1 MEALGQLDAEQKKTS
16 DTIMQMFELAKKL
29 RISSAAKLLQASKG
43 RIEGAT
49 GKFAKVALEGV
60 TSRQILAP
68 APRSTGKS
76 VSEGLGLR
84 WAADL
89 VDLSQNSKGRDGVN
103 KYAIMAID
111 IFSREVF
118 ASAIPNKRPETVN
131 TAFMDLIEIPD
142 GMQAKVTTDKGAE
155 FSRLGEADPGIVH
168 VTKSPSDPNGIAV
181 LDRAMQTIKVDIS
194 ADLADGDHKYWDD
207 ALDPVVESYNNRPHS
222 FTIVPPSQ
230 VENSET
236 AEFRLLQKNSAGFV
250 INRSQTNAR
259 TAQLKEAGMFRA
271 YEPTPRSFNPRW
283 GKAFNLKSV
292 KGDVVTN
299 TSGKEF
305 ALKQVQ
311 AVPKG
316 STEPIGKLT
325 DPTISRKARYQE
337 RANDV
342 VEMLANRGS
351 QMTLVAYEQAIRGGD
366 AENLIK
372 LLRRNNITIRG
383 FLKIYPE
390 LFVVRNAN
398 VMLKTQAAAAPEP
411 AAPEP
416 PPPPPPPPA
425 APRRRITLVG
435 GDDPQV
441 QRNFAEALR
450 LQGRLEEEDARKAR
464 ARARV
469 VGIREAY
476 PGDRLAP

>member
-1 MEALGQLDAEQKKTS
+1 MEALDPEQKKTS
-16 DTIMQMFELAKKL
+16 DTIMEMFQLAKTLKI
-29 RISSAAKLLQASKG
+29 RSATKLLQASKG
-43 RIEGAT
+43 KIPGAT
-49 GKFAKVALEGV
+49 GKLATAALAGV
-60 TSRQILAP
+60 TSKQILAP

-76 VSEGLGLR
+76 VSEGLGSR
-84 WAADL
+84 WALDL

-103 KYAIMAID
+103 RFALMAID

-118 ASAIPNKRPETVN
+118 AEAIPNKRPETIN
-131 TAFMDLIEIPD
+131 KAFNSLIEIPD
-142 GMQAKVTTDKGAE
+142 GMQGKVSTDKGGE
-155 FSRLGEADPGIVH
+155 FAKLGEADPGIVH
-168 VTKSPSDPNGIAV
+168 VQKSPSDPNGLAT
-181 LDRAMQTIKVDIS
+181 LDRAMQTIKVDLS
-194 ADLADGDHKYWDD
+194 ADLADGDYKYWDD

-222 FTIVPPSQ
+222 HTVVPPSQ
-230 VENSET
+230 VENSKT
-236 AEFRLLQKNSAGFV
+236 AEFRLLQKNAAGFV

-259 TAQLKEAGMFRA
+259 TTQLKEAGAFRA
-271 YEPTPRSFNPRW
+271 YEPTSQRSFDPRY

-311 AVPKG
+311 AVPRG

-325 DPTISRKARYQE
+325 DPTISRKTRYQE

-383 FLKIYPE
+383 FL
-390 LFVVRNAN
+390 
-398 VMLKTQAAAAPEP
+398 
-411 AAPEP
+411 
-416 PPPPPPPPA
+416 
-425 APRRRITLVG
+425 
-435 GDDPQV
+435 
-441 QRNFAEALR
+441 
-450 LQGRLEEEDARKAR
+450 
-464 ARARV
+464 
-469 VGIREAY
+469 
-476 PGDRLAP
+476 

>member
-1 MEALGQLDAEQKKTS
+1 M
-16 DTIMQMFELAKKL
+16 AKKM
-29 RISSAAKLLQASKG
+29 RIRSASKLLQASKG

-49 GKFAKVALEGV
+49 GKLAEAALSSV

-89 VDLSQNSKGRDGVN
+89 VDFSQSSKGRDGVN
-103 KYAIMAID
+103 KYALLAID

-118 ASAIPNKRPETVN
+118 AEAIPNKRPETVN
-131 TAFMDLIEIPD
+131 KAFTDLIDIPD
-142 GMQAKVTTDKGAE
+142 GMQAKVTTDKGGE
-155 FSRLGEADPGIVH
+155 FVRLGQADPGIVH
-168 VTKSPSDPNGIAV
+168 VTKLPSDPNGIAV
-181 LDRAMQTIKVDIS
+181 LDRAMQTIKKDIS

-207 ALDPVVESYNNRPHS
+207 ALDPVVESYNDRPHS
-222 FTIVPPSQ
+222 HTVVAPSQ
-230 VENSET
+230 VENSKT

-259 TAQLKEAGMFRA
+259 TAQLKEAGAFRA
-271 YEPTPRSFNPRW
+271 YEPTPRSFDPRW

-292 KGDVVTN
+292 KNDVVTN

-311 AVPKG
+311 AVPRG

-325 DPTISRKARYQE
+325 DPTLSRKARYQE

-342 VEMLANRGS
+342 VETLANRGS
-351 QMTLVAYEQAIRGGD
+351 QMTLVEFEKAIRGGD

-383 FLKIYPE
+383 FLKIFPE
-390 LFVVRNAN
+390 LFIVRNGT
-398 VMLKTQAAAAPEP
+398 VKLRTQAAAEPEQAAPEPEP
-411 AAPEP
+411 AAPPPAP
-416 PPPPPPPPA
+416 PPPPPPDTRSPLQVALQEQRDREA
-425 APRRRITLVG
+425 ARM
-435 GDDPQV
+435 
-441 QRNFAEALR
+441 A
-450 LQGRLEEEDARKAR
+450 KAR
-464 ARARV
+464 ARVAY
-469 VGIREAY
+469 IRQAH
-476 PGDRLAP
+476 PGDRVAPFQG

>member
-1 MEALGQLDAEQKKTS
+1 
-16 DTIMQMFELAKKL
+16 
-29 RISSAAKLLQASKG
+29 
-43 RIEGAT
+43 
-49 GKFAKVALEGV
+49 
-60 TSRQILAP
+60 
-68 APRSTGKS
+68 
-76 VSEGLGLR
+76 
-84 WAADL
+84 
-89 VDLSQNSKGRDGVN
+89 
-103 KYAIMAID
+103 MA
-111 IFSREVF
+111 
-118 ASAIPNKRPETVN
+118 
-131 TAFMDLIEIPD
+131 
-142 GMQAKVTTDKGAE
+142 
-155 FSRLGEADPGIVH
+155 
-168 VTKSPSDPNGIAV
+168 
-181 LDRAMQTIKVDIS
+181 TIKKDIS
-194 ADLADGDHKYWDD
+194 ADLADGDYKYWDD

-222 FTIVPPSQ
+222 HTVVPPSQ
-230 VENSET
+230 VENSKT
-236 AEFRLLQKNSAGFV
+236 AEFRLLQKNAAGFV

-259 TAQLKEAGMFRA
+259 TTQLKEAGAFRA
-271 YEPTPRSFNPRW
+271 YEPTPRSFDPRY

-311 AVPKG
+311 AVPRG
-316 STEPIGKLT
+316 STEAIYKLT

-390 LFVVRNAN
+390 MFIVRNGI
-398 VMLKTQAAAAPEP
+398 VKLRTQAAAAPEP
-411 AAPEP
+411 EAEAAPPAP
-416 PPPPPPPPA
+416 PPAAAPPPPA
-425 APRRRITLVG
+425 RRRITLVG

-450 LQGRLEEEDARKAR
+450 LQGRLEEEEERKAR

-469 VGIREAY
+469 AGIREAY
-476 PGDRLAP
+476 PGDRLQP